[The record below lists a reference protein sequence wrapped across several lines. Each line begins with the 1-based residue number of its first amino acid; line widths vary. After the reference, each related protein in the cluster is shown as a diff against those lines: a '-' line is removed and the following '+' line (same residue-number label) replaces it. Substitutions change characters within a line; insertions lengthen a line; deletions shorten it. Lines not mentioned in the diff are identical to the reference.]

1 MWVRSIVKG
10 SIPRT
15 GDERFDSAAGR
26 STGIVVWLSSDC
38 RNWRCNTRRVAFL
51 ASVSSRTS
59 IRKQFRPY
67 DTPQV
72 IAGQARGKL
81 LSTCHV
87 PSRTICRW
95 GKMIGWLGLTEGEL
109 RGQSRGVRSGSAGS
123 PDCEET
129 MNIGF
134 VWAGP
139 TGQKPHLRSCE
150 NASYVETKLASF
162 GHFSMGTA
170 RPREGPRTV
179 RTSRCK
185 VGQAEGADPPE

>member
-1 MWVRSIVKG
+1 MALKRLPEVALQYPASGFPDLRLEPNIHLEAIQGRTIRRKSLQVKPG
-10 SIPRT
+10 
-15 GDERFDSAAGR
+15 A
-26 STGIVVWLSSDC
+26 SSF
-38 RNWRCNTRRVAFL
+38 RRA
-51 ASVSSRTS
+51 
-59 IRKQFRPY
+59 
-67 DTPQV
+67 D
-72 IAGQARGKL
+72 
-81 LSTCHV
+81 V